1 MSPIENLLSVVDAY
15 AAATG
20 LAEATISTRFLAG
33 GRVILDLRNGR
44 DMGVRRIERAVE
56 SFAREWP
63 ADAEWP
69 ADVPRPAPT
78 PAAAE

>member
-1 MSPIENLLSVVDAY
+1 MTGIDQLLSLVRRY
-15 AAATG
+15 S
-20 LAEATISTRFLAG
+20 EAQNLSESTVSAKFLGG
-33 GRVILDLRNGR
+33 GRVIRDLRDGR